1 MVRSLLKAFGTF
13 DAAGTRST
21 KHIIDSPSLF
31 QLYHPDINTYLLLT
45 HSNLLNLSDL
55 TFNCKALSEK
65 VIASLESSLF
75 TEVLNT
81 LALLVWRESAANRL
95 TRGLTTP

>member
-75 TEVLNT
+75 TEVINMG
-81 LALLVWRESAANRL
+81 WE
-95 TRGLTTP
+95 